1 MDLSKIKEFIVQEK
15 LLNKILNSPD
25 EVYPL
30 GTFKSSEEFPLG
42 WTNNINKKLFVDYY
56 EKLNQFEKFVFIGL
70 GGSINLA
77 KIASFINPTKI
88 YIIDSLDIKKIQN
101 LSKII
106 QSEKCAI
113 VVCSK
118 SGTTVETNILRNILS
133 YKNKDSVFYI
143 SDHYISDKDKEK
155 TFITQKDIGG
165 RFSLGT
171 HFGILPF
178 YLAGFSIND
187 IVKNINLANK
197 ESKENNID
205 NKAITIASIIY
216 KNYLL
221 NKNILSINSI
231 SNDDFIADWL
241 EQLIA
246 ESLGKEESGILPI
259 IQNNK
264 FSPNLNFSNDANKY
278 DLDSI
283 NIKISYNESLFYEFQ
298 IFFYVISILGI
309 LLKIQPFDQPNV
321 ELTKSLTT
329 KFLESNQSLE
339 LEEKYYSLSS
349 FEKKFSENNDNDKEK
364 IISMLIFSSQVDK
377 ELLDNLEK
385 LKVFC
390 FKSQIIL
397 LVYFAP
403 TYLHSTG
410 QLLKGSFKNIENF
423 IVHLHGNEDQ
433 EIPNSLYTLNTFVK
447 NQAISDYMALK
458 KYDRKVQFIQTNKIE
473 LNKKVEAILR

>member
-349 FEKKFSENNDNDKEK
+349 FEKKILENNDKEK
-364 IISMLIFSSQVDK
+364 IISMLIFSSKVDK

-458 KYDRKVQFIQTNKIE
+458 KYDRNVQFIQTNKIE

>member
-56 EKLNQFEKFVFIGL
+56 KELNKFEKFVFIGL

-113 VVCSK
+113 IVCSK

-155 TFITQKDIGG
+155 TFITPKDIGG

-349 FEKKFSENNDNDKEK
+349 FEKKILENNDKEK
-364 IISMLIFSSQVDK
+364 IISMIIFSSQVDK

-458 KYDRKVQFIQTNKIE
+458 KYDRNVQFIQTNKIE

>member
-197 ESKENNID
+197 ESKVNNID

-309 LLKIQPFDQPNV
+309 LFKIQPFDQPNV

-349 FEKKFSENNDNDKEK
+349 FEKKILENNDKEK

>member
-56 EKLNQFEKFVFIGL
+56 EELNQFEKFVFIGL

-77 KIASFINPTKI
+77 KIASFINPTKV

-197 ESKENNID
+197 ESKVNNID

-349 FEKKFSENNDNDKEK
+349 FEKKILENNDKEK
-364 IISMLIFSSQVDK
+364 IISMLIFSSQIDK
-377 ELLDNLEK
+377 ELLYNLEK
-385 LKVFC
+385 LKGFC

-458 KYDRKVQFIQTNKIE
+458 KYDRNVQFIQTNKIE

>member
-56 EKLNQFEKFVFIGL
+56 EELNQFEKFVFIGL

-339 LEEKYYSLSS
+339 LEDKYYSLSS
-349 FEKKFSENNDNDKEK
+349 FEKKILENNDKEK

-458 KYDRKVQFIQTNKIE
+458 KYDRNVQFIQTNKIE

>member
-56 EKLNQFEKFVFIGL
+56 KELNKFEKFVFIGL

-187 IVKNINLANK
+187 IVKN
-197 ESKENNID
+197 
-205 NKAITIASIIY
+205 
-216 KNYLL
+216 
-221 NKNILSINSI
+221 
-231 SNDDFIADWL
+231 
-241 EQLIA
+241 
-246 ESLGKEESGILPI
+246 PI
-259 IQNNK
+259 
-264 FSPNLNFSNDANKY
+264 
-278 DLDSI
+278 
-283 NIKISYNESLFYEFQ
+283 
-298 IFFYVISILGI
+298 
-309 LLKIQPFDQPNV
+309 
-321 ELTKSLTT
+321 
-329 KFLESNQSLE
+329 
-339 LEEKYYSLSS
+339 
-349 FEKKFSENNDNDKEK
+349 
-364 IISMLIFSSQVDK
+364 
-377 ELLDNLEK
+377 
-385 LKVFC
+385 
-390 FKSQIIL
+390 
-397 LVYFAP
+397 
-403 TYLHSTG
+403 
-410 QLLKGSFKNIENF
+410 
-423 IVHLHGNEDQ
+423 
-433 EIPNSLYTLNTFVK
+433 
-447 NQAISDYMALK
+447 LK
-458 KYDRKVQFIQTNKIE
+458 KVK
-473 LNKKVEAILR
+473 

>member
-1 MDLSKIKEFIVQEK
+1 
-15 LLNKILNSPD
+15 
-25 EVYPL
+25 
-30 GTFKSSEEFPLG
+30 
-42 WTNNINKKLFVDYY
+42 
-56 EKLNQFEKFVFIGL
+56 
-70 GGSINLA
+70 
-77 KIASFINPTKI
+77 
-88 YIIDSLDIKKIQN
+88 
-101 LSKII
+101 
-106 QSEKCAI
+106 
-113 VVCSK
+113 
-118 SGTTVETNILRNILS
+118 
-133 YKNKDSVFYI
+133 
-143 SDHYISDKDKEK
+143 
-155 TFITQKDIGG
+155 
-165 RFSLGT
+165 
-171 HFGILPF
+171 
-178 YLAGFSIND
+178 
-187 IVKNINLANK
+187 
-197 ESKENNID
+197 
-205 NKAITIASIIY
+205 
-216 KNYLL
+216 
-221 NKNILSINSI
+221 
-231 SNDDFIADWL
+231 
-241 EQLIA
+241 
-246 ESLGKEESGILPI
+246 
-259 IQNNK
+259 
-264 FSPNLNFSNDANKY
+264 
-278 DLDSI
+278 
-283 NIKISYNESLFYEFQ
+283 
-298 IFFYVISILGI
+298 LGI

>member
-56 EKLNQFEKFVFIGL
+56 EELNQFEKFVFIGL

-458 KYDRKVQFIQTNKIE
+458 KYDRNVQFIQTNKIE

>member
-1 MDLSKIKEFIVQEK
+1 MDLSNIKEFIVQEK
-15 LLNKILNSPD
+15 LINKILNSPD
-25 EVYPL
+25 KVYPL

-42 WTNNINKKLFVDYY
+42 WSKNINKKKFEDCY
-56 EKLNQFEKFVFIGL
+56 EELNKFEKFIFIGL

-77 KIASFINPTKI
+77 KIASFINPNKV
-88 YIIDSLDIKKIQN
+88 YIIDSLDIKKINN
-101 LSKII
+101 LSEII

-113 VVCSK
+113 IVCSK
-118 SGTTVETNILRNILS
+118 SGTTVETNILKNILS
-133 YKNKDSVFYI
+133 YKNKDSIYYI

-165 RFSLGT
+165 RFSLAT

-187 IVKNINLANK
+187 IVNNINLANK

-221 NKNILSINSI
+221 DKKVLSINSI
-231 SNDDFIADWL
+231 NNNDYIADWL
-241 EQLIA
+241 EQLLA

-259 IQNNK
+259 IKNNK
-264 FSPNLNFSNDANKY
+264 FSPNLNFSNDPNKY
-278 DLDSI
+278 NLDSI
-283 NIKISYNESLFYEFQ
+283 NIKISYNESIFYELQ
-298 IFFYVISILGI
+298 IFFYVIAILGI

-329 KFLESNQSLE
+329 KFLETNQSLE
-339 LEEKYYSLSS
+339 LEEEYFSLSS
-349 FEKKFSENNDNDKEK
+349 FEKNIEENNEKEK
-364 IISMLIFSSQVDK
+364 IISLLIFSSIVDK

-385 LKVFC
+385 LKIFC

-458 KYDRKVQFIQTNKIE
+458 KYDRKVQYIETNKIE
-473 LNKKVEAILR
+473 LNKKIEAILK

>member
-197 ESKENNID
+197 ESKVNNID

-349 FEKKFSENNDNDKEK
+349 FEKKILENNDKEK

>member
-56 EKLNQFEKFVFIGL
+56 EELNQFEKFVFIGL

-349 FEKKFSENNDNDKEK
+349 F
-364 IISMLIFSSQVDK
+364 
-377 ELLDNLEK
+377 
-385 LKVFC
+385 
-390 FKSQIIL
+390 
-397 LVYFAP
+397 
-403 TYLHSTG
+403 
-410 QLLKGSFKNIENF
+410 
-423 IVHLHGNEDQ
+423 
-433 EIPNSLYTLNTFVK
+433 
-447 NQAISDYMALK
+447 
-458 KYDRKVQFIQTNKIE
+458 
-473 LNKKVEAILR
+473 

>member
-42 WTNNINKKLFVDYY
+42 WTTNINKKLFVDYH
-56 EKLNQFEKFVFIGL
+56 EELNQFEKFVFIGL
-70 GGSINLA
+70 GVSINLA

-113 VVCSK
+113 IVCSK

-309 LLKIQPFDQPNV
+309 LFKIQPFDQPNV

-349 FEKKFSENNDNDKEK
+349 FEKKILENNDKEK

-458 KYDRKVQFIQTNKIE
+458 KYDRNVQFIQTNKIE

>member
-56 EKLNQFEKFVFIGL
+56 EELNQFEKFVFIGL

-77 KIASFINPTKI
+77 KIASFINPTKV

-321 ELTKSLTT
+321 ELTKSLTK

>member
-56 EKLNQFEKFVFIGL
+56 EELNQFEKFVFIGL

-349 FEKKFSENNDNDKEK
+349 FEKKILENNDKEK

-390 FKSQIIL
+390 FKTQIIL

-458 KYDRKVQFIQTNKIE
+458 KYDRNVQFIQTNKIE

>member
-56 EKLNQFEKFVFIGL
+56 KELNKFEKFVFIGL

-106 QSEKCAI
+106 LYEKCAFI
-113 VVCSK
+113 VCSK

-349 FEKKFSENNDNDKEK
+349 FEKKILENNDKEK

-458 KYDRKVQFIQTNKIE
+458 KYDRNVQFIQTNKIE

>member
-197 ESKENNID
+197 ESKVNNID

-349 FEKKFSENNDNDKEK
+349 FEKKILENNDKEK
-364 IISMLIFSSQVDK
+364 IISMLVFSSQVDK

>member
-56 EKLNQFEKFVFIGL
+56 EELNQFEKFVFIGL

-197 ESKENNID
+197 ESKVNNID

-349 FEKKFSENNDNDKEK
+349 FEKKILENNDKEK

-458 KYDRKVQFIQTNKIE
+458 KYDRNVQFIQTNKIE

>member
-349 FEKKFSENNDNDKEK
+349 FEKKILENNDKEK
-364 IISMLIFSSQVDK
+364 IISMLVFSSQVDK

>member
-56 EKLNQFEKFVFIGL
+56 EELNQFEKFVFIGL

-77 KIASFINPTKI
+77 KIASFINPTKV

-197 ESKENNID
+197 ESKVNNID

-309 LLKIQPFDQPNV
+309 LFKIQPFDQPNV

-339 LEEKYYSLSS
+339 LEDKYYSLSS
-349 FEKKFSENNDNDKEK
+349 FEKKILENNDKEK

-458 KYDRKVQFIQTNKIE
+458 KYDRNVQFIQTNKIE